1 MVLDESK
8 YMAKNLA
15 EGIESLFAIYRNA
28 IMDQDLF
35 DKVCLDVAAF
45 LGQCKVDSNES
56 GWKATT
62 GFKVT
67 SKDNYSVKLP
77 PDNPAAIL
85 YYFALQIQAICN
97 AGEMLANVSLPKKAV
112 AWVEKHEKWLT
123 TDDGKEWAKKQAEKR
138 EKEEKEKAEKAK
150 KQEEALAKVKK

>member
-1 MVLDESK
+1 
-8 YMAKNLA
+8 MAKDLA

-45 LGQCKVDSNES
+45 LGQCKVDSNAT

-77 PDNPAAIL
+77 PDNSAAVL

-97 AGEMLANVSLPKKAV
+97 AGEMTASVQIPKKAI
-112 AWVEKHEKWLT
+112 AWIEQKEQWL
-123 TDDGKEWAKKQAEKR
+123 DSSDGKVWSEKQAELRSKKEKEQEEKAKKQAE
-138 EKEEKEKAEKAK
+138 
-150 KQEEALAKVKK
+150 ALAKTAK

>member
-1 MVLDESK
+1 
-8 YMAKNLA
+8 MAKNLA

-35 DKVCLDVAAF
+35 DKVCLDVTSF
-45 LGQCKVDSNES
+45 LGQCKVDSNAT

-77 PDNPAAIL
+77 PDNSAAIL

-97 AGEMLANVSLPKKAV
+97 AGEMTANVQIPKKAID
-112 AWVEKHEKWLT
+112 WIEQKEKWLKT
-123 TDDGKEWAKKQAEKR
+123 EAGKEWADKQAEQREKAEKEKEEKAKKQAE
-138 EKEEKEKAEKAK
+138 
-150 KQEEALAKVKK
+150 ALAKNAK